1 MYVLINKKYNN
12 FKKCISIEGMLL
24 SKNNIVY
31 TIKSK
36 QLSIKLINLL
46 NTINQKGSFNILH
59 SIQTRSIVFKT
70 GYIHYNQN

>member
-36 QLSIKLINLL
+36 
-46 NTINQKGSFNILH
+46 
-59 SIQTRSIVFKT
+59 
-70 GYIHYNQN
+70 